1 MKKFLFAFVCLAL
14 GMTASASPGMPY
26 MRDVFSYMQQVSSNY
41 NKYVHCIQ
49 TTQNLD
55 TAIAYL
61 YKYNNALEDLSEYME
76 IITFEKNVNNAA
88 DIKEATEE
96 TEHPL
101 VEIVMSNYGYLA
113 ELIMAK
119 NATDSATPKFEES
132 LRKMGLKGIEASQK
146 QQKEFYAGI
155 QNVYSLI
162 ILDQKTGKNLFSK
175 KELSELQMYAIDL
188 FKTKDKDNY
197 ASAALK
203 VATNL
208 NHLKKYQHEEHL
220 PNGDH

>member
-1 MKKFLFAFVCLAL
+1 MKKFLFAFVCVTL

-41 NKYVHCIQ
+41 NKYVRCIQ
-49 TTQNLD
+49 TTENLD

-76 IITFEKNVNNAA
+76 IITFEKNVNPAA
-88 DIKEATEE
+88 DLKEATEE

-101 VEIVMSNYGYLA
+101 VEIVMSNYSYLS

-146 QQKEFYAGI
+146 QQKAFYASI

-175 KELSELQMYAIDL
+175 KELNELQVYAIDL

>member
-1 MKKFLFAFVCLAL
+1 MKKFFFACLLFTL
-14 GMTASASPGMPY
+14 GFSAQANPGMPY

-49 TTQNLD
+49 TTDNLD

-76 IITFEKNVNNAA
+76 LISYEKNVNNAA

-96 TEHPL
+96 TEHSL
-101 VEIVMSNYGYLA
+101 VEIVMANYSYLA
-113 ELIMAK
+113 ELIMEK
-119 NATDSATPKFEES
+119 NATTSENPKFIES
-132 LRKMGLKGIEASQK
+132 LRKQGLKGIEASLPH
-146 QQKEFYAGI
+146 QKEFYANI

-175 KELSELQMYAIDL
+175 SELNELQAYAIGL
-188 FKTKDKDNY
+188 FKTKDKDNF
-197 ASAALK
+197 AAAALK

-220 PNGDH
+220 PK